1 MKQAKDYIVFP
12 LDVASEAEARGL
24 VGLLAGEVGMFKVG
38 LELFVRCGPSI
49 VRYIHAAGPAGV
61 FLDLKLHDIP
71 ETVSRAMAG
80 VAELG
85 VRLATV
91 HCGESPR
98 MLAAAVA
105 AAGPVR
111 VLGITVLTS
120 VSAAEA
126 RAAGFQEELTQL
138 VMRRAAAANAAG
150 CAGIVCSGLE
160 VAGVKA
166 RFGREFLAVTPGIRP
181 AWAGGGKD
189 DQARVATPAAAVT
202 AGSDYLVIGRPI
214 RDAADPRE
222 AARRVAAEISSA
234 I

>member
-1 MKQAKDYIVFP
+1 MRDAKDYIVFP

-24 VGLLAGEVGMFKVG
+24 VELLAGEVGMFKVG

-138 VMRRAAAANAAG
+138 VMRRAAEANAAG

-181 AWAGGGKD
+181 EWAGGGKD
-189 DQARVATPAAAVT
+189 DQARVSTPAAAVT

-222 AARRVAAEISSA
+222 AARRVADEIASA

>member
-1 MKQAKDYIVFP
+1 MKDAKDYIVFP
-12 LDVASEAEARGL
+12 LDVASEAEARRF
-24 VGLLAGEVGMFKVG
+24 VDLLAGEVGMFKVG
-38 LELFVRCGPSI
+38 LELFVRCGPDI
-49 VRYIHAAGPAGV
+49 VRHIHAAGPAGV

-71 ETVSRAMAG
+71 ETVGRAMAG
-80 VAELG
+80 VADLG

-91 HCGESPR
+91 HCAESPR

-105 AAGPVR
+105 AAGRVG

-126 RAAGFQEELTQL
+126 RAAGFQEELAEL
-138 VMRRAAAANAAG
+138 VMRRAAAAHAAG

-160 VAGVKA
+160 VAAVKA
-166 RFGREFLAVTPGIRP
+166 RFGRGFLAVTPGIRP

-189 DQARVATPAAAVT
+189 DQARVATPAAAVA
-202 AGSDYLVIGRPI
+202 AGADHLVIGRPI
-214 RDAADPRE
+214 RDAADPRA
-222 AARRVAAEISSA
+222 AARRVADEIASV